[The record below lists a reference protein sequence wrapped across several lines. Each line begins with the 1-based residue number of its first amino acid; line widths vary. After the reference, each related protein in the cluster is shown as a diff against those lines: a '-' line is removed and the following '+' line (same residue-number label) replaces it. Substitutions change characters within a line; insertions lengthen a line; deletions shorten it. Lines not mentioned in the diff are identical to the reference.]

1 MGWLWCI
8 SGGDGDLWCVVCHD
22 KCAAVSGDATAVLAG
37 AGAVARRDGCVG
49 VGNVDVDAPR
59 HAQVDAL
66 YGHRRQRG
74 QHPLSAPLGGLSA
87 DKHLCGYA
95 RIGKTHKKITI
106 KKATPRKGRSL
117 MNIKGF
123 IDCLLCERCS
133 NVNGA
138 SHCAAYHWVVTHAEE
153 AHHLN
158 VSRY

>member
-1 MGWLWCI
+1 MGRLWCI

-74 QHPLSAPLGGLSA
+74 QYPLSAPLGGLSA
-87 DKHLCGYA
+87 HKHLCGYA

-117 MNIKGF
+117 MNIK
-123 IDCLLCERCS
+123 DLLIAYF
-133 NVNGA
+133 A
-138 SHCAAYHWVVTHAEE
+138 SDVATSTAQATVQPTIG
-153 AHHLN
+153 LLPMPRKPII
-158 VSRY
+158 ST